1 MPGIEFTKPKIS
13 KFNERCN
20 QVLEFLKRS
29 DYVTK
34 SDIANLLGW
43 TLPKYDRSI
52 RDIIANIS
60 WHNPIISTSD
70 TNKGFKL
77 AKDYDDA
84 ELVKHAWAEIDS
96 RIEELAKRKR
106 PLIKFLD
113 ERKIKLTLFDR

>member
-1 MPGIEFTKPKIS
+1 MEFEKPQIS

-20 QVLEFLKRS
+20 QVLEFLKTR

-34 SDIANLLGW
+34 AEIANHLGW
-43 TLPKYDRSI
+43 TWPHKDRQI

-84 ELVKHAWAEIDS
+84 VLCKHAWAEIDK
-96 RIEELAKRKR
+96 RISELAKRKI

-113 ERKIKLTLFDR
+113 ERKIKLTLFD

>member
-1 MPGIEFTKPKIS
+1 MIEFEKPKIS

-20 QVLEFLKRS
+20 QVLEFLKVS
-29 DYVTK
+29 GYVTK
-34 SDIANLLGW
+34 ADIANHLGW
-43 TLPKYDRSI
+43 HLPKYDRQI

-77 AKDYDDA
+77 ARDYEDCESAKHSWA
-84 ELVKHAWAEIDS
+84 ELDS
-96 RIEELAKRKR
+96 RIEELQKRKR

>member
-1 MPGIEFTKPKIS
+1 MDFIKPPIS

-20 QVLEFLKRS
+20 QVLEFLKTR

-34 SDIANLLGW
+34 NDIAQHLGW
-43 TLPKYDRSI
+43 SWPHKDRQI

-77 AKDYDDA
+77 AKDYSDS
-84 ELVKHAWAEIDS
+84 EGCKHAWAEIDK
-96 RIEELAKRKR
+96 RILELTKRKK

-113 ERKIKLTLFDR
+113 DRNIKLTLFDR